1 MKIEGDSGEALDDVV
16 ALGRLWDGW
25 WYLIEN

>member
-1 MKIEGDSGEALDDVV
+1 MKIERGSGEAPYDFV
-16 ALGRLWDGW
+16 ALGKLWDGW

>member
-1 MKIEGDSGEALDDVV
+1 MKVEGDSGEAPADFV
-16 ALGRLWDGW
+16 AFGKLWDGW